1 MSFLPEVVDN
11 FEPDENDMATNGN
24 IKVEVDAKHPK
35 GEDLS
40 DVEDEPTTTTTETIE
55 DVIPKPKSKK
65 EKLNVND
72 VFDLPKVDL
81 PKETPTQPIG
91 SKAPQGEIPT
101 NVKLTKKGVP
111 RKKRPPMSE
120 EHKQKLALA
129 REKAMAARKKKAA
142 DKKVAK
148 ALELEE
154 KELLKKQKH
163 KRVQKLKEEVEDD
176 TPQTLK
182 ETKPVGNLFTK
193 EQLEE
198 AQLNAIMNYE
208 KIRKTRKAEKKEK
221 QKKDMEQEALKQTI
235 RRAVQPQQEYNPY
248 AGCY

>member
-1 MSFLPEVVDN
+1 MDFLPEVVDN
-11 FEPDENDMATNGN
+11 FEPDENDMN
-24 IKVEVDAKHPK
+24 IKVEV
-35 GEDLS
+35 EDVS
-40 DVEDEPTTTTTETIE
+40 DDDEGEPTNDTTIDTTNETIE
-55 DVIPKPKSKK
+55 QVMPKPKSKK
-65 EKLNVND
+65 EKLNVNE
-72 VFDLPKVDL
+72 VFDL
-81 PKETPTQPIG
+81 PKETPIVET
-91 SKAPQGEIPT
+91 APP
-101 NVKLTKKGVP
+101 VKLTKKGVP

-129 REKAMAARKKKAA
+129 REKAMEARKKKAA

-163 KRVQKLKEEVEDD
+163 KRVQKLKEEVEQDVKP
-176 TPQTLK
+176 TEP
-182 ETKPVGNLFTK
+182 KPVGNLFTK

-221 QKKDMEQEALKQTI
+221 QKKNMEEEALKQTI
-235 RRAVQPQQEYNPY
+235 RRAVQPQQEYNPFMN
-248 AGCY
+248 CY

>member
-1 MSFLPEVVDN
+1 MDFLPEVVDN
-11 FEPDENDMATNGN
+11 FEPDENEMN
-24 IKVEVDAKHPK
+24 IKVEV
-35 GEDLS
+35 EDVS
-40 DVEDEPTTTTTETIE
+40 DDDEGEPTDTTTIDTTTDTIE
-55 DVIPKPKSKK
+55 DVMPKPKSKK
-65 EKLNVND
+65 EKLNVNE
-72 VFDLPKVDL
+72 VFDL
-81 PKETPTQPIG
+81 PKETPIQPIETPP
-91 SKAPQGEIPT
+91 A

-163 KRVQKLKEEVEDD
+163 KRVQKLKEEVEED
-176 TPQTLK
+176 TQPQPIK
-182 ETKPVGNLFTK
+182 SQAIFTK

-221 QKKDMEQEALKQTI
+221 QKKDMEEEALKQTI
-235 RRAVQPQQEYNPY
+235 RRAVQPQQEYNPFMN
-248 AGCY
+248 CY

>member
-11 FEPDENDMATNGN
+11 FEPDENDMN
-24 IKVEVDAKHPK
+24 IKVEV
-35 GEDLS
+35 EDLS
-40 DVEDEPTTTTTETIE
+40 DVEDEPTTPTTTETIE

-72 VFDLPKVDL
+72 VFDLPK
-81 PKETPTQPIG
+81 ETPIQPM
-91 SKAPQGEIPT
+91 ETPT

-129 REKAMAARKKKAA
+129 REKAMASRKKKAA

-163 KRVQKLKEEVEDD
+163 KRVQKLKEEVEDNVVP
-176 TPQTLK
+176 TT
-182 ETKPVGNLFTK
+182 TKPSGNLFTA

-208 KIRKTRKAEKKEK
+208 KIRKTRKAQKKEQ
-221 QKKDMEQEALKQTI
+221 QKKDMEEEALKQTI
-235 RRAVQPQQEYNPY
+235 RRAVQPQQEFNPY

>member
-1 MSFLPEVVDN
+1 MDFLPEVVDN
-11 FEPDENDMATNGN
+11 FEPDENDMEAKHPNGN
-24 IKVEVDAKHPK
+24 IKVEV
-35 GEDLS
+35 EDLS
-40 DVEDEPTTTTTETIE
+40 DDDEGEPTIDTTTIDTTTDTIE
-55 DVIPKPKSKK
+55 EVMPKPKSKK
-65 EKLNVND
+65 EKLNVNE
-72 VFDLPKVDL
+72 VFDL
-81 PKETPTQPIG
+81 PKETPIQPIETPP
-91 SKAPQGEIPT
+91 A

-163 KRVQKLKEEVEDD
+163 KRVQKLKEEVEEDI
-176 TPQTLK
+176 
-182 ETKPVGNLFTK
+182 KPNEPKPNGNFFTK

-221 QKKDMEQEALKQTI
+221 QKKDMEEEALKQTI
-235 RRAVQPQQEYNPY
+235 RRAVQPQQEYNPFLA

>member
-1 MSFLPEVVDN
+1 MDFLPEVVDN
-11 FEPDENDMATNGN
+11 FEPDENDMEAKHPNGN
-24 IKVEVDAKHPK
+24 IKPEVIDV
-35 GEDLS
+35 S
-40 DVEDEPTTTTTETIE
+40 DDDEGEPTNDTTIDTIE
-55 DVIPKPKSKK
+55 EVMPKPKSKK
-65 EKLNVND
+65 EKLNVNE
-72 VFDLPKVDL
+72 VFDL
-81 PKETPTQPIG
+81 PKETPIVETP
-91 SKAPQGEIPT
+91 PT

-129 REKAMAARKKKAA
+129 REKAMEARKKKAA

-163 KRVQKLKEEVEDD
+163 KRVQKLKEEVEEED
-176 TPQTLK
+176 TPPQPIK
-182 ETKPVGNLFTK
+182 SQAIFTK

-221 QKKDMEQEALKQTI
+221 QKKDMEEEALKQTI
-235 RRAVQPQQEYNPY
+235 RRAVQPQQEYNPFLA

>member
-1 MSFLPEVVDN
+1 
-11 FEPDENDMATNGN
+11 
-24 IKVEVDAKHPK
+24 
-35 GEDLS
+35 
-40 DVEDEPTTTTTETIE
+40 
-55 DVIPKPKSKK
+55 
-65 EKLNVND
+65 
-72 VFDLPKVDL
+72 
-81 PKETPTQPIG
+81 
-91 SKAPQGEIPT
+91 
-101 NVKLTKKGVP
+101 
-111 RKKRPPMSE
+111 MSE

-176 TPQTLK
+176 VVPT
-182 ETKPVGNLFTK
+182 TKPVGNLFTK

>member
-1 MSFLPEVVDN
+1 MDFLPEVVDN
-11 FEPDENDMATNGN
+11 FEPDENEMEAKHPNGN
-24 IKVEVDAKHPK
+24 IKVEVD
-35 GEDLS
+35 DVS
-40 DVEDEPTTTTTETIE
+40 DDDEGEPTNDTTIDTTTETIE
-55 DVIPKPKSKK
+55 DVMPKPKSKK
-65 EKLNVND
+65 EKLNVNE
-72 VFDLPKVDL
+72 VFDL
-81 PKETPTQPIG
+81 PKETPIQPMETPP
-91 SKAPQGEIPT
+91 A

-163 KRVQKLKEEVEDD
+163 KRVQKLKEEVEEDV
-176 TPQTLK
+176 
-182 ETKPVGNLFTK
+182 KPTEPKPPGNLFTK

-221 QKKDMEQEALKQTI
+221 QKKDMEEEALKQTI
-235 RRAVQPQQEYNPY
+235 RRAVHPQQEYNPF
-248 AGCY
+248 AGICY

>member
-1 MSFLPEVVDN
+1 MDFLPEVVDN
-11 FEPDENDMATNGN
+11 FEPDENDMEAKHPNGN
-24 IKVEVDAKHPK
+24 IKVEV
-35 GEDLS
+35 EDLS
-40 DVEDEPTTTTTETIE
+40 DDEGEPTIDTTTIDTTTDTIE
-55 DVIPKPKSKK
+55 EVMPKPKSKK
-65 EKLNVND
+65 EKLNVNE
-72 VFDLPKVDL
+72 VFDL
-81 PKETPTQPIG
+81 PKETPIQPIETPP
-91 SKAPQGEIPT
+91 A

-163 KRVQKLKEEVEDD
+163 KRVQKLKEEVEEDI
-176 TPQTLK
+176 
-182 ETKPVGNLFTK
+182 KPNEPKPNGNFFTK

-221 QKKDMEQEALKQTI
+221 QKKDMEEEALKQTI
-235 RRAVQPQQEYNPY
+235 RRAVQPQQEYNPFLA

>member
-1 MSFLPEVVDN
+1 MDFLPEVVDN
-11 FEPDENDMATNGN
+11 FEPDENDMN
-24 IKVEVDAKHPK
+24 IKVEV
-35 GEDLS
+35 EDLS
-40 DVEDEPTTTTTETIE
+40 DDDEGDVPVDEPTTIDTTTDTIE
-55 DVIPKPKSKK
+55 EVMPKPKSKK
-65 EKLNVND
+65 EKLNVNE
-72 VFDLPKVDL
+72 VFDL
-81 PKETPTQPIG
+81 PKETPIQPIETPP
-91 SKAPQGEIPT
+91 A

-163 KRVQKLKEEVEDD
+163 KRVQKLKEEVEEDI
-176 TPQTLK
+176 
-182 ETKPVGNLFTK
+182 KPNEPKPNGNFFTK

-221 QKKDMEQEALKQTI
+221 QKKDMEEEALKQTI
-235 RRAVQPQQEYNPY
+235 RRAVQPQQEYNPFLA

>member
-1 MSFLPEVVDN
+1 MDFLPEVVDN
-11 FEPDENDMATNGN
+11 FEPDENDMN
-24 IKVEVDAKHPK
+24 IKVEV
-35 GEDLS
+35 EDLS
-40 DVEDEPTTTTTETIE
+40 DDDEGDVPVDEPTTIDTTTDTIE
-55 DVIPKPKSKK
+55 EVMPKPKSKK
-65 EKLNVND
+65 EKLNVNE
-72 VFDLPKVDL
+72 VFDL
-81 PKETPTQPIG
+81 PKETPIQPIETPP
-91 SKAPQGEIPT
+91 A

-163 KRVQKLKEEVEDD
+163 KRVQKLKEEVEEDI
-176 TPQTLK
+176 
-182 ETKPVGNLFTK
+182 KPTEPKPSGNFFTK

-221 QKKDMEQEALKQTI
+221 QKKDMEEEALKQTI
-235 RRAVQPQQEYNPY
+235 RRAVQPQQEYNPFLA

>member
-1 MSFLPEVVDN
+1 MDFLPEVVDN
-11 FEPDENDMATNGN
+11 FEPDENEMEAKHPNGN
-24 IKVEVDAKHPK
+24 IKVEV
-35 GEDLS
+35 EDVS
-40 DVEDEPTTTTTETIE
+40 DDDEGEPTNDTTIDTTTDTIE
-55 DVIPKPKSKK
+55 EVMPKPKSKK
-65 EKLNVND
+65 EKLNVNE
-72 VFDLPKVDL
+72 VFDL
-81 PKETPTQPIG
+81 PKETPIVET
-91 SKAPQGEIPT
+91 APP
-101 NVKLTKKGVP
+101 VKLTKKGVP

-129 REKAMAARKKKAA
+129 REKAMASRKKKAA

-163 KRVQKLKEEVEDD
+163 KRVQKLKEEVEED
-176 TPQTLK
+176 TPPQPIK
-182 ETKPVGNLFTK
+182 SQAIFTK

-221 QKKDMEQEALKQTI
+221 QKKDMEEEALKQTI
-235 RRAVQPQQEYNPY
+235 RRAVQPQQEYNPFMN
-248 AGCY
+248 CY

>member
-1 MSFLPEVVDN
+1 MDFLPEVVDN
-11 FEPDENDMATNGN
+11 FEPDENDMN
-24 IKVEVDAKHPK
+24 IKVEV
-35 GEDLS
+35 EDLS
-40 DVEDEPTTTTTETIE
+40 DDDEGDVPVDEPTTIDTTTDTIE
-55 DVIPKPKSKK
+55 EVMPKPKSKK
-65 EKLNVND
+65 EKLNVNE
-72 VFDLPKVDL
+72 VFDL
-81 PKETPTQPIG
+81 PKETPIQPIETPP
-91 SKAPQGEIPT
+91 A

-163 KRVQKLKEEVEDD
+163 KRVQKLKEEVEEDI
-176 TPQTLK
+176 
-182 ETKPVGNLFTK
+182 KPNEPKPNGNFFTK

-221 QKKDMEQEALKQTI
+221 QKKDMEEEALKQTI
-235 RRAVQPQQEYNPY
+235 RRAVQPQQEYNPFMN
-248 AGCY
+248 CY

>member
-1 MSFLPEVVDN
+1 MDFLPEVVDN
-11 FEPDENDMATNGN
+11 FEPEENDMEAKHPNGN
-24 IKVEVDAKHPK
+24 IKVEV
-35 GEDLS
+35 EDVS
-40 DVEDEPTTTTTETIE
+40 DDDDIPTTPTTTTGSEAPLRETIE
-55 DVIPKPKSKK
+55 DVMPKPKSKK
-65 EKLNVND
+65 EKLNVNE
-72 VFDLPKVDL
+72 VFDL
-81 PKETPTQPIG
+81 PKETPIMEDTP
-91 SKAPQGEIPT
+91 PT

-129 REKAMAARKKKAA
+129 REKAMASRKKKAA

-148 ALELEE
+148 ALDNEE

-163 KRVQKLKEEVEDD
+163 KRVQKLKEEVDEDVVP
-176 TPQTLK
+176 T
-182 ETKPVGNLFTK
+182 TKPPSNLFTT

-208 KIRKTRKAEKKEK
+208 KIRKSRKAEKKEQ

-235 RRAVQPQQEYNPY
+235 RRAVQPKQEFNPY
-248 AGCY
+248 AGICY

>member
-1 MSFLPEVVDN
+1 MDFLPEVVDN
-11 FEPDENDMATNGN
+11 FEPDENDMN
-24 IKVEVDAKHPK
+24 IKVEV
-35 GEDLS
+35 EDVS
-40 DVEDEPTTTTTETIE
+40 DDDEGDPTNDTTIDTSIDTTTDTIE
-55 DVIPKPKSKK
+55 DVMPKPKSKK
-65 EKLNVND
+65 EKLNVNE
-72 VFDLPKVDL
+72 VFDL
-81 PKETPTQPIG
+81 PKETPIVET
-91 SKAPQGEIPT
+91 APP
-101 NVKLTKKGVP
+101 VKLTKKGVP

-163 KRVQKLKEEVEDD
+163 KRVQKLKEEVEED
-176 TPQTLK
+176 TQPQPI
-182 ETKPVGNLFTK
+182 KPTGSFFTK

-221 QKKDMEQEALKQTI
+221 QKKDMEEEALKQTI
-235 RRAVQPQQEYNPY
+235 RRAVQPQQEYNPFMN
-248 AGCY
+248 CY

>member
-1 MSFLPEVVDN
+1 MDFLPEVVDN
-11 FEPDENDMATNGN
+11 FEPEENDMN
-24 IKVEVDAKHPK
+24 IKVEV
-35 GEDLS
+35 EDVS
-40 DVEDEPTTTTTETIE
+40 DDEDIPTTPTSAETTTETIE
-55 DVIPKPKSKK
+55 DVMPKPKSKK
-65 EKLNVND
+65 EKLNVNE
-72 VFDLPKVDL
+72 VFDLPKQT
-81 PKETPTQPIG
+81 PIQPMET
-91 SKAPQGEIPT
+91 PT

-163 KRVQKLKEEVEDD
+163 KRVQKLKEEVEEDI
-176 TPQTLK
+176 
-182 ETKPVGNLFTK
+182 KPNEPKPNGNFFTK

-221 QKKDMEQEALKQTI
+221 QKKDMEEEALKQTI
-235 RRAVQPQQEYNPY
+235 RRAVQPQQEYNPFLA

>member
-1 MSFLPEVVDN
+1 MDFLPEVVDN
-11 FEPDENDMATNGN
+11 FEPDENDMN
-24 IKVEVDAKHPK
+24 IKVEV
-35 GEDLS
+35 EDLS
-40 DVEDEPTTTTTETIE
+40 DDDEGDVPVDEPTTIDTTTDTIE
-55 DVIPKPKSKK
+55 EVMPKPKSKK
-65 EKLNVND
+65 EKLNVNE
-72 VFDLPKVDL
+72 VFDL
-81 PKETPTQPIG
+81 PKETPIQPIETPP
-91 SKAPQGEIPT
+91 A

-163 KRVQKLKEEVEDD
+163 KRVQKLKEEVEEDI
-176 TPQTLK
+176 
-182 ETKPVGNLFTK
+182 KPNEPKPNGNFFTK

-235 RRAVQPQQEYNPY
+235 RRAVQPQQEYNPFLA

>member
-1 MSFLPEVVDN
+1 MDFLPEVVDN
-11 FEPDENDMATNGN
+11 FEPDENDMN
-24 IKVEVDAKHPK
+24 IKVEV
-35 GEDLS
+35 EDLS
-40 DVEDEPTTTTTETIE
+40 DDDEGDVPVDEPTTIDTTTDTIE
-55 DVIPKPKSKK
+55 EVMPKPKSKK
-65 EKLNVND
+65 EKLNVNE
-72 VFDLPKVDL
+72 VFDL
-81 PKETPTQPIG
+81 PKETPIVETPP
-91 SKAPQGEIPT
+91 A

-163 KRVQKLKEEVEDD
+163 KRVQKLKEEVEEDI
-176 TPQTLK
+176 
-182 ETKPVGNLFTK
+182 KPNEPKPNGNFFTK

-221 QKKDMEQEALKQTI
+221 QKKDMEEEALKQTI
-235 RRAVQPQQEYNPY
+235 RRAVQPQQEYNPFLA

>member
-1 MSFLPEVVDN
+1 MDFLPEVVDN
-11 FEPDENDMATNGN
+11 FEPDENEMN
-24 IKVEVDAKHPK
+24 IKVEV
-35 GEDLS
+35 EDVS
-40 DVEDEPTTTTTETIE
+40 DDDDVPVDEPTTTDTTTDTIE
-55 DVIPKPKSKK
+55 DVMPKPKSKK
-65 EKLNVND
+65 EKLNVNE
-72 VFDLPKVDL
+72 VFDLPNDT
-81 PKETPTQPIG
+81 PIQPIETPP
-91 SKAPQGEIPT
+91 A

-163 KRVQKLKEEVEDD
+163 KRVQKLKEEVEED
-176 TPQTLK
+176 TQPQPI
-182 ETKPVGNLFTK
+182 KPTGSFFTK

-221 QKKDMEQEALKQTI
+221 QKKDMEEEALKQTI
-235 RRAVQPQQEYNPY
+235 RRAVQPQQEYNPF
-248 AGCY
+248 AGICYLNPFS

>member
-1 MSFLPEVVDN
+1 MDFLPEVVDN
-11 FEPDENDMATNGN
+11 FEPDENEMEAKHPNGN
-24 IKVEVDAKHPK
+24 IKAE
-35 GEDLS
+35 
-40 DVEDEPTTTTTETIE
+40 VEDVSDDDEGEPTNDTTIDTIE
-55 DVIPKPKSKK
+55 EVMPKPKSKK
-65 EKLNVND
+65 EKLNVNE
-72 VFDLPKVDL
+72 VFDL
-81 PKETPTQPIG
+81 PKETPIQPIET
-91 SKAPQGEIPT
+91 PPT

-129 REKAMAARKKKAA
+129 REKAMEARKKKAA

-163 KRVQKLKEEVEDD
+163 KRVQKLKEEVEEED
-176 TPQTLK
+176 TPPQPIK
-182 ETKPVGNLFTK
+182 SQAIFTK

-221 QKKDMEQEALKQTI
+221 QKKDMEEEALKQTI
-235 RRAVQPQQEYNPY
+235 RRAVQPQQEYNPFLA

>member
-1 MSFLPEVVDN
+1 MDFLPEVVDN
-11 FEPDENDMATNGN
+11 FEPDENEMN
-24 IKVEVDAKHPK
+24 IKVEV
-35 GEDLS
+35 EDVS
-40 DVEDEPTTTTTETIE
+40 DDDEGEPTDTTTIDTTTDTIE
-55 DVIPKPKSKK
+55 DVMPKPKSKK
-65 EKLNVND
+65 EKLNVNE
-72 VFDLPKVDL
+72 VFDL
-81 PKETPTQPIG
+81 PKETPIVET
-91 SKAPQGEIPT
+91 APP
-101 NVKLTKKGVP
+101 VKLTKKGVP

-163 KRVQKLKEEVEDD
+163 KRVQKLKEEVEED
-176 TPQTLK
+176 TQPQPIK
-182 ETKPVGNLFTK
+182 SNGSFFTK

-221 QKKDMEQEALKQTI
+221 QKKDMEEEALKQTI
-235 RRAVQPQQEYNPY
+235 RRAVQPQQEYNPFMN
-248 AGCY
+248 CY

>member
-1 MSFLPEVVDN
+1 MFLVD
-11 FEPDENDMATNGN
+11 DTID
-24 IKVEVDAKHPK
+24 
-35 GEDLS
+35 
-40 DVEDEPTTTTTETIE
+40 TTTETIE
-55 DVIPKPKSKK
+55 DVMPKPKSKK
-65 EKLNVND
+65 EKLNVNE
-72 VFDLPKVDL
+72 VFDL
-81 PKETPTQPIG
+81 PKETPIVEAEP
-91 SKAPQGEIPT
+91 P
-101 NVKLTKKGVP
+101 VKLTKKGVP

-129 REKAMAARKKKAA
+129 REKAMEARKKKAA

-176 TPQTLK
+176 I
-182 ETKPVGNLFTK
+182 KPNEPKPSGSFFTK

-221 QKKDMEQEALKQTI
+221 QKKDMEEEALKQTI
-235 RRAVQPQQEYNPY
+235 IRAVQPQQEYNPFMN
-248 AGCY
+248 CY

>member
-11 FEPDENDMATNGN
+11 FEPDENDMN
-24 IKVEVDAKHPK
+24 IKVEV
-35 GEDLS
+35 EDLS
-40 DVEDEPTTTTTETIE
+40 DIEDEPTTTTTTKETIE

-81 PKETPTQPIG
+81 PKETPTQPM
-91 SKAPQGEIPT
+91 EIPT

-176 TPQTLK
+176 VVPT
-182 ETKPVGNLFTK
+182 TKPVGNLFTK

>member
-1 MSFLPEVVDN
+1 MDFLPEVVDN
-11 FEPDENDMATNGN
+11 FEPDENDMEAKHPNGN
-24 IKVEVDAKHPK
+24 IKVEV
-35 GEDLS
+35 EDLS
-40 DVEDEPTTTTTETIE
+40 DDDEGEPTIDTTTIDTTTDTIE
-55 DVIPKPKSKK
+55 EVMPKPKSKK
-65 EKLNVND
+65 EKLNVNE
-72 VFDLPKVDL
+72 VFDL
-81 PKETPTQPIG
+81 PKETPIQPIETPP
-91 SKAPQGEIPT
+91 A

-129 REKAMAARKKKAA
+129 REKAMASRKKKAA

-163 KRVQKLKEEVEDD
+163 KRVQKLKEEVEEDI
-176 TPQTLK
+176 
-182 ETKPVGNLFTK
+182 KPNEPKPNGNFFTK

-235 RRAVQPQQEYNPY
+235 RRAVQPQQEYNPFLA